1 MEKFQ
6 KYCLSF
12 LIVIL
17 YTNAAA
23 QVSGSILE
31 SGNCNSTCKVS
42 KREERQG
49 GDLMQKK
56 LGRAVELSPNLA
68 FANTR
73 SFSGLKEISGYF
85 TSAAIKASYFRPL
98 AGENKT
104 FDIVGKASLKLEYYR
119 SFGHYQLGNISFEFR
134 KYDIAL
140 ENFEKQCRA
149 YPFAENIYF
158 KSKVSK
164 IRNKDYLDLNEMT

>member
-17 YTNAAA
+17 YTNVAA

-31 SGNCNSTCKVS
+31 GGNCNSTCKVS

-49 GDLMQKK
+49 GDLLQKK

-73 SFSGLKEISGYF
+73 SFSGLKEISGYL
-85 TSAAIKASYFRPL
+85 TSAIKVSYFPAF
-98 AGENKT
+98 AGKSKN
-104 FDIVGKASLKLEYYR
+104 FDIVEKASVKLEYYR
-119 SFGHYQLGNISFEFR
+119 PFDHYQLGNISFEFR
-134 KYDIAL
+134 KYDKIL
-140 ENFEKQCRA
+140 ENFEKQSRA
-149 YPFAENIYF
+149 YAFAENIYF